1 MDSQSQEAVRWPFTR
16 LFTFRVAFV
25 YLVPCNLPFPLG
37 SLPYTNSLS
46 EKYQMVWHKVV
57 LWVAK
62 QLFRHDCNGF
72 NFKQPLFADQAAHLH
87 RGAAMDP
94 SGKFLGPGDSRAQAQ
109 KFAGAICWA

>member
-1 MDSQSQEAVRWPFTR
+1 MDSQIQEAVRWPFTR

-25 YLVPCNLPFPLG
+25 YLVLCNLPFPRG

-46 EKYQMVWHKVV
+46 EKYQMLWHKVV
-57 LWVAK
+57 PWVAK

-94 SGKFLGPGDSRAQAQ
+94 SGKLLGPGDFRAQAQ